1 MTLCDTGP
9 LFALVDKKQP
19 QHKPCI
25 KAINKLPK
33 PLITTW
39 ACFCEAMYLAYR
51 QGGWLMQK
59 QLGKLLLEGLL
70 IIYEIRREDYNRLF
84 QLMEKYQDCPM
95 DLADATL
102 VLAAERLGIKQILT
116 LDSDFYVYLI
126 GDSEPFDVL
135 QFG

>member
-1 MTLCDTGP
+1 MTLCDAGP

-19 QHKPCI
+19 KHEPCREAV
-25 KAINKLPK
+25 KKLSK
-33 PLITTW
+33 SFTTTW
-39 ACFCEAMYLAYR
+39 PCFSEAMYLAGK
-51 QGGWLMQK
+51 QGGWGMQN
-59 QLGKLLLEGLL
+59 QLGKLLVEGLL
-70 IIYEIRREDYNRLF
+70 TIYEIRREDYNRLF
-84 QLMEKYQDCPM
+84 QLIKKYRDCPM

-135 QFG
+135 QLG